1 MNRLYLIR
9 HGETQWNKEMRFQ
22 GWTDIPLSETGRE
35 QAQKLAWRMR
45 DIPIDEIY
53 ASPLQR
59 AVETARPMAQLKGLS
74 ISTMQ
79 AFKEINF
86 GPWEGMTAQEIRE
99 GWGES
104 FVEFMKYPEA
114 GTFPGEGSFDQV
126 TERIRQGLD
135 QVLEQKDGKNIAIV
149 SHGGIV
155 RLMIRYLMGFT
166 GEWYNKTWIDN
177 TSISIVEVRPKRGNL
192 LRVLNDFSHLKNG
205 VL

>member
-126 TERIRQGLD
+126 TERI
-135 QVLEQKDGKNIAIV
+135 LELYRERA
-149 SHGGIV
+149 V
-155 RLMIRYLMGFT
+155 R
-166 GEWYNKTWIDN
+166 
-177 TSISIVEVRPKRGNL
+177 
-192 LRVLNDFSHLKNG
+192 
-205 VL
+205 

>member
-1 MNRLYLIR
+1 
-9 HGETQWNKEMRFQ
+9 
-22 GWTDIPLSETGRE
+22 
-35 QAQKLAWRMR
+35 
-45 DIPIDEIY
+45 
-53 ASPLQR
+53 
-59 AVETARPMAQLKGLS
+59 
-74 ISTMQ
+74 MQ